1 MNYFQ
6 THPFFQKLTRK
17 QIKKLSKGHTK
28 LKKIHQSKDIGSLTE
43 TTQNIDTY
51 ENLKNEL
58 CLENEKAFKERDTLM
73 KEFHILE
80 GKIEVL
86 QKKKS

>member
-51 ENLKNEL
+51 ENL
-58 CLENEKAFKERDTLM
+58 T
-73 KEFHILE
+73 
-80 GKIEVL
+80 
-86 QKKKS
+86 